1 MSKVILYTT
10 HCPKCKVLETRLRQ
24 AHIEYEI
31 IEDENVML
39 NKGFMEAPKLE
50 VDEKVMGFADAM
62 DYLKELENNDKL

>member
-10 HCPKCKVLETRLRQ
+10 HCPKCKVLETKLRQ
-24 AHIEYEI
+24 AHVEYEI

-50 VDEKVMGFADAM
+50 VDGEVLNFSGSINW
-62 DYLKELENNDKL
+62 LKQREAEN